1 MMMQGNHFLAFVL
14 LGLVLQ
20 CQGADEQEKLRNYD
34 HFKVVKIQTSSKDVL
49 HELEAFDGLDLWTVN
64 LIKGIIDVLVP
75 PSLYPIL
82 TSFLAQNN
90 LTFSTVIEDIGVL
103 INTTQ
108 VSTFHLNSI
117 FTVISFIQFSGR
129 EVKLLLYKWKQR

>member
-1 MMMQGNHFLAFVL
+1 MKLRKHIFTFAL
-14 LGLVLQ
+14 LGLALQ
-20 CQGADEQEKLRNYD
+20 CHGADQPEKLKSYD

-90 LTFSTVIEDIGVL
+90 LTFSTIIEDIGVL

-108 VSTFHLNSI
+108 VSTFHLS
-117 FTVISFIQFSGR
+117 
-129 EVKLLLYKWKQR
+129 K